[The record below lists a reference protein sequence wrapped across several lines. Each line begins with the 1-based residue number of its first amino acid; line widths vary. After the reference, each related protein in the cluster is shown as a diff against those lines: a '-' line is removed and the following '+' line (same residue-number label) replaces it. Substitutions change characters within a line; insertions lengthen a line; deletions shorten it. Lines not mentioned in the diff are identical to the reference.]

1 MTKLRTLH
9 NELAKVAI
17 DEINEVPNRIES
29 DLESLKSWLKH
40 TPHLK
45 TRTDDQFLLA
55 FLRGCKYSLEKT
67 KHKLDLFYSVRQNTP
82 EVIRNRDPNNQY
94 LMGMIRQG

>member
-17 DEINEVPNRIES
+17 DEINEVPSRIES

-40 TPHLK
+40 TPH
-45 TRTDDQFLLA
+45 
-55 FLRGCKYSLEKT
+55 
-67 KHKLDLFYSVRQNTP
+67 
-82 EVIRNRDPNNQY
+82 
-94 LMGMIRQG
+94 